1 MPLPVLIIFTRLNN
15 SGMRNLLAILVL
27 QSFIFPVSA
36 QENNPVYMPPEE
48 FRNSYNLEVYAI
60 LVDVRIKKEFR
71 KERISG
77 ARNVENMKAMTAFA
91 DTLDT
96 ETPIYIYCDTYTRSI
111 TAAEYLCNRGFTNVY
126 LLKDG
131 LMEWKAAG
139 LPVDKG
145 RKTQRRKK
153 GL

>member
-1 MPLPVLIIFTRLNN
+1 MKI
-15 SGMRNLLAILVL
+15 SLLYLILVL
-27 QSFIFPVSA
+27 LVPFEEVQDTKPLYLS
-36 QENNPVYMPPEE
+36 PEE